1 MLDFMKEK
9 VPDTTTLLH
18 FRRVLE
24 ESELGKAMFEA
35 INREL
40 EVKGHFMRG
49 GTIVDATII
58 SAPPSG
64 LKSKVCRS
72 GLSVSGFRI

>member
-18 FRRVLE
+18 FRRFLE
-24 ESELGKAMFEA
+24 ESELGKAIFEA
-35 INREL
+35 INRKV
-40 EVKGHFMRG
+40 EVKAHFMRG
-49 GTIVDATII
+49 GNIVVVIII
-58 SAPPSG
+58 SASPSS
-64 LKSKVCRS
+64 LKGKICRS

>member
-24 ESELGKAMFEA
+24 ESELGKAMFED
-35 INREL
+35 ITREP
-40 EVKGHFMRG
+40 EVKCHFMRG
-49 GTIVDATII
+49 GTTIVDAMII
-58 SAPPSG
+58 SSPPSG
-64 LKSKVCRS
+64 LKGKICRR
-72 GLSVSGFRI
+72 GCQSVVS